1 MHTKHTNAASL
12 SRTMWETLETSYG
25 IDPKPVFAA
34 AGISE
39 EILAEPAARLP
50 FDQVDALWQEAMRI
64 TGDPYIGIVVGSNF
78 RVANAGFLGF
88 SWMVSGSLM
97 DGLQRQARYYHLMST
112 LAQMRVEPIGA
123 MTQVHFECNAPVPEY
138 AHHMILAST
147 LKLCRRAGD
156 DQFAPERAAFRG
168 DDPPPADFAR
178 FRAWFRC
185 PIEFGQDID
194 ALFFD
199 TAKLERPLPASNPI
213 MVAAGEKLLQ
223 RQLRAVDDDSL
234 TGKVRE
240 LVLCDLPAGSV
251 SAESVAARL
260 NRSVSSLQ
268 RHLRAEDTTFRE
280 VVESCRQEL
289 ARDYLQETDQPL
301 SEIAFLLGYA
311 DQSGFTRAFS
321 RWEGRSPGEFRRQ
334 AALSAGA

>member
-1 MHTKHTNAASL
+1 MHAKPTNSASL

-25 IDPKPVFAA
+25 VDPEAVFSKV
-34 AGISE
+34 GISE
-39 EILAEPAARLP
+39 EILAEPTARLP

-88 SWMVSGSLM
+88 SWMVSSSLM

-112 LAQMRVEPIGA
+112 VAEMRVETAGP
-123 MTQVHFECNAPVPEY
+123 TTTVYFECNEPVAEY

-156 DQFAPERAAFRG
+156 DQFAPERATFRG

-185 PIEFGQDID
+185 PVEFGQDLD
-194 ALFFD
+194 ALYFD
-199 TAKLERPLPASNPI
+199 TGKLERPLPASNPL
-213 MVAAGEKLLQ
+213 MVAAGEKILQ

-234 TGKVRE
+234 TSKVRE
-240 LVLCDLPAGSV
+240 MVLCDLPAGAV
-251 SAESVAARL
+251 SAESVAGRL

-289 ARDYLQETDQPL
+289 ARDYLQESDQPL

-321 RWEGRSPGEFRRQ
+321 RWEGLSPGEFRRQ
-334 AALSAGA
+334 QTRSAGA